1 MNANG
6 TNVRQLTNAIPSGE
20 AGVCQVAW
28 FPDNNR
34 LAYSCQNGSRAII
47 RQINLDATGD
57 VLLMQ
62 QSTNIYA
69 LFDLSLD
76 WTKIVYEFGDHAWSP
91 DSSIRVRNLSTT
103 VDSQILAAD
112 GFADGQPRFSPD
124 GSKVVLFGSRDVA
137 RGGYGAPMDLYVM
150 NADGSNRTQ
159 LTTAAIDIQDEVP
172 FWTSDGR
179 IVFMR
184 SIRGSPGMSEIYIIN
199 ADGSNLTRLTNN
211 AYDEHFPCIGFVN
224 Q

>member
-1 MNANG
+1 
-6 TNVRQLTNAIPSGE
+6 
-20 AGVCQVAW
+20 
-28 FPDNNR
+28 
-34 LAYSCQNGSRAII
+34 
-47 RQINLDATGD
+47 
-57 VLLMQ
+57 
-62 QSTNIYA
+62 
-69 LFDLSLD
+69 
-76 WTKIVYEFGDHAWSP
+76 
-91 DSSIRVRNLSTT
+91 
-103 VDSQILAAD
+103 
-112 GFADGQPRFSPD
+112 
-124 GSKVVLFGSRDVA
+124 
-137 RGGYGAPMDLYVM
+137 MDLYVM